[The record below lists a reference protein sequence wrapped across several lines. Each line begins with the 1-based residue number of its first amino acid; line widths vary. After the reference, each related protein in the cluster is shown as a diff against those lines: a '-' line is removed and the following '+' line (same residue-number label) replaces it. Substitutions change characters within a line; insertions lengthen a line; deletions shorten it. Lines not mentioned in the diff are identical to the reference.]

1 MAEPAVVG
9 IFDLQVLIARD
20 GDDSWVAQGVE
31 IDYAV
36 CGMSLDDVRKRF
48 ELGLGKMIQAHFSH
62 FGNLD
67 RLLQPA
73 PTDDWT
79 SLMRSQPRAQ
89 EWLHTSVS
97 VHEFVDA
104 QRVNDIP
111 FARIKYAIPRQME
124 TAHAVH

>member
-1 MAEPAVVG
+1 MAEVAVVG
-9 IFDLQVLIARD
+9 IFDLQVLVARD

-36 CGMSLDDVRKRF
+36 CGTSLDDVRKRF
-48 ELGLGKMIQAHFSH
+48 ELGLSKMIQAHFVK

-73 PTDDWT
+73 PLAAWT
-79 SLMRSQPRAQ
+79 SLMRSQSPAQ
-89 EWLHTSVS
+89 EWLYRAVS
-97 VHEFVDA
+97 VHEFIDP

-111 FARIKYAIPRQME
+111 FARIKYAIPRSVE
-124 TAHAVH
+124 AASAAH